1 MKILTALF
9 PILLALIIGYIL
21 GKFLPAKIN
30 DKLIKSI
37 APLVW
42 FMLFLLGFEFGEIVF
57 SAQSMLKVIKNSII
71 FSSLTTFIPVF
82 LLWFLKDFQNHTR
95 HKQLSLKT
103 ALPAIKESTMALG
116 ACVLGALLFV
126 VQNKMGYD
134 ISLFESSDLLL
145 VLILLVGLDLTQV
158 KLDKRYFS
166 KSILIIP
173 FLVIVGS
180 LLGAFIASFLSGE
193 ELRLSLALSSGFGW
207 FTLSSVV
214 IGEAYGVE
222 YGSMALLIDLFREL
236 IAIVLLY
243 FIGEKHP
250 KVAIGAAAATA
261 LDSTLPIIKQ
271 TCSSSYIPIAL
282 FSGFILTVLAP
293 VFITLFIP

>member
-1 MKILTALF
+1 MKILLALA
-9 PILLALIIGYIL
+9 PIIIALIIGYIL
-21 GKFLPAKIN
+21 GKILPNKIN

-37 APLVW
+37 APLVL
-42 FMLFLLGFEFGEIVF
+42 FMLFLLGFEFGEIIF
-57 SAQSMLKVIKNSII
+57 SAQSMFVVLKNSII
-71 FSSLTTFIPVF
+71 FSFLTTFIPVL
-82 LLWFLKDFQNHTR
+82 LLWFLKDFQKHIK
-95 HKQLSLKT
+95 HKKLSLRT
-103 ALPAIKESTMALG
+103 ALPAIKESAMALG
-116 ACVLGALLFV
+116 TCILGALLFV
-126 VQNKMGYD
+126 VQKNMGYD

-145 VLILLVGLDLTQV
+145 LLILLVGLDLTQV
-158 KLDKRYFS
+158 QLDKRYFS

-173 FLVIVGS
+173 TLVVVGS
-180 LLGAFIASFLSGE
+180 FLGAVLASFLSGE

-207 FTLSSVV
+207 FTLSSVL
-214 IGEAYGVE
+214 IGDTYGVQ

-250 KVAIGAAAATA
+250 KVAIGSAGATA

-271 TCSSSYIPIAL
+271 TCSTSYIPIAL